1 MAASPKFNWS
11 SSGEDLIYYQNS
23 NNTIQFSPSIKN
35 EDSEDEEIDQGNL
48 IICSFILI
56 SFLHQI

>member
-48 IICSFILI
+48 IICSFIVT
-56 SFLHQI
+56 